1 VNSRNAIIAIIATLS
16 ATLALAEDFKTIN
29 GKVYKDATIIR
40 VEADGI
46 ILRTKTGISKIY
58 FIELPK
64 DVQGRFRPSPRPS
77 PAKTAAAQREPEPI
91 KSKGWGAVMANQTA
105 FIICVFAGAIVIA
118 GVVFLVVRR
127 MRAKSKGGIGKSSLT
142 TSVKPDSVWAGSKLW
157 ILKGERS
164 GLLTHM
170 VTESVSLCE
179 RMKTDRVC

>member
-1 VNSRNAIIAIIATLS
+1 VKCWATTLPILALLS

-64 DVQGRFRPSPRPS
+64 DVQGRFRPSPSPS

-91 KSKGWGAVMANQTA
+91 KLVGWRAVVANPTA
-105 FIICVFAGAIVIA
+105 FIIFVFAAVIILV
-118 GVVFLVVRR
+118 GVVFAIVRR
-127 MRAKSKGGIGKSSLT
+127 RVQRQAAIRAKSK
-142 TSVKPDSVWAGSKLW
+142 
-157 ILKGERS
+157 
-164 GLLTHM
+164 
-170 VTESVSLCE
+170 
-179 RMKTDRVC
+179 

>member
-1 VNSRNAIIAIIATLS
+1 MTVTRRITGHWLRGCRCRAPNQRGNYECCRILHSGLFISFCRCRVEYESGRIRSVNSRNAIIAIIATLS

-77 PAKTAAAQREPEPI
+77 PA
-91 KSKGWGAVMANQTA
+91 
-105 FIICVFAGAIVIA
+105 
-118 GVVFLVVRR
+118 
-127 MRAKSKGGIGKSSLT
+127 
-142 TSVKPDSVWAGSKLW
+142 
-157 ILKGERS
+157 
-164 GLLTHM
+164 
-170 VTESVSLCE
+170 
-179 RMKTDRVC
+179 

>member
-1 VNSRNAIIAIIATLS
+1 MLPLLALLS

-64 DVQGRFRPSPRPS
+64 DVQGRFRPSPSPS
-77 PAKTAAAQREPEPI
+77 AVKTAAAQREPEPI
-91 KSKGWGAVMANQTA
+91 KSKGWRAVMANQTA
-105 FIICVFAGAIVIA
+105 FIIRVFAGAIVFA

-127 MRAKSKGGIGKSSLT
+127 RKRSM
-142 TSVKPDSVWAGSKLW
+142 TSNDANEV
-157 ILKGERS
+157 
-164 GLLTHM
+164 
-170 VTESVSLCE
+170 
-179 RMKTDRVC
+179 